1 MYFAVVCRADECHV
15 LVPLCPALVC
25 CVSQVAANAGRIL
38 GEMGREEAAFSATLS
53 KGQKLLDDMMQKALD
68 TAEAVSSSNGSSG
81 AAAKPVLP
89 GADAFLLYDS
99 FGFPLELTQEL
110 AEAKGI
116 ELDLPGF
123 ETAMAAQRARSSAS
137 REAVDLTAA
146 GSGLGQLAGQL
157 EGGTVFEGYTDGSL
171 LLGGCRVVGLL
182 QDGQPVESVREAG
195 ERQLVRSH
203 NCTLYLVTAS

>member
-1 MYFAVVCRADECHV
+1 VV
-15 LVPLCPALVC
+15 
-25 CVSQVAANAGRIL
+25 ANAGRIL

-53 KGQKLLDDMMQKALD
+53 KGQKLLDEMMQRALD
-68 TAEAVSSSNGSSG
+68 TAAAAAAASSSNGSSG
-81 AAAKPVLP
+81 AAAQPVLP

-157 EGGTVFEGYTDGSL
+157 GGGTVFEGYTDGSL

-182 QDGQPVESVREAG
+182 QDGQPVESVSEAG
-195 ERQLVRSH
+195 ERRSARWC
-203 NCTLYLVTAS
+203 NMPMT